1 MTTFKANRRYPNPVT
16 VTEDTKSHT
25 LALQQIV
32 EALNVGQRR
41 TRDIDNS
48 FVRLKELVDIG
59 LIEVVNGN
67 LKLINT
73 GSGTSTT
80 PTPTTGGGY
89 PPQLGY
95 AGI

>member
-25 LALQQIV
+25 IALQQIV

-67 LKLINT
+67 LKLIN
-73 GSGTSTT
+73 SGTGTT
-80 PTPTTGGGY
+80 TTPTTGGSGY

>member
-25 LALQQIV
+25 QALQQIV

-67 LKLINT
+67 LKLINSGT
-73 GSGTSTT
+73 GTGTSTT
-80 PTPTTGGGY
+80 TGGSGY